1 MRMSRTKTDGWFAV
15 IVIFALWKLA
25 SAGVGVDMILP
36 PPEKVIL
43 ALGEILAEKRFIA
56 AIGAT
61 AMRGLSAFAVSMLLG
76 LALGFAAGSSRRIE
90 AFMAPGL
97 TLIRATPV
105 LAVILIA
112 LIWFPSGT
120 VPVFSAVV
128 MAFPLVA
135 ADVSSGVRST
145 DPRLLEMAMSF
156 RVTQRDTLMHVVL
169 PSALPSVVSAAK
181 NAIGVSW
188 KVVVAGEVLSQPAHA
203 LGTGMQNARI
213 MLETAEVFAWAAVG
227 IFLCAISDA
236 AFNAVA
242 RRFSWSTK

>member
-1 MRMSRTKTDGWFAV
+1 
-15 IVIFALWKLA
+15 
-25 SAGVGVDMILP
+25 
-36 PPEKVIL
+36 
-43 ALGEILAEKRFIA
+43 
-56 AIGAT
+56 
-61 AMRGLSAFAVSMLLG
+61 
-76 LALGFAAGSSRRIE
+76 
-90 AFMAPGL
+90 
-97 TLIRATPV
+97 
-105 LAVILIA
+105 
-112 LIWFPSGT
+112 

-227 IFLCAISDA
+227 IFLCAVSDA